1 MTDILTVPFE
11 LYSSKNSKRIL
22 FNKATGRSFV
32 AKSKQSERN
41 EKDLI
46 QVLTLYRQ
54 TFFAMLKGKEK
65 PYRIHFKIYRQT
77 KRRFDYV
84 NIVQGLLDAMTKSEL
99 IEDDNAD
106 VLIPVFEPY
115 EVDPKNPRTLLWIE

>member
-1 MTDILTVPFE
+1 MITITVPFE

-32 AKSKQSERN
+32 AKSKQSEQN

-46 QVLTLYRQ
+46 SFLSLMRGQ
-54 TFFAMLKGKEK
+54 FAGMIKSKER
-65 PYRIHFKIYRQT
+65 PYRFHFKIYRKT

-84 NIVQGLLDAMTKSEL
+84 NIVQGILDSLVKSGLL
-99 IEDDNAD
+99 EDDNAD
-106 VLIPVFEPY
+106 ILIPVFEPY
-115 EVDPKNPRTLLWIE
+115 EVDKNNPRTILWIE

>member
-1 MTDILTVPFE
+1 MITITVPFE

-32 AKSKQSERN
+32 AKSKQSEQN

-46 QVLTLYRQ
+46 SFLSLMRGQ
-54 TFFAMLKGKEK
+54 FSGMIKGKEK
-65 PYRIHFKIYRQT
+65 PYRLHFKIYRQT

-84 NIVQGLLDAMTKSEL
+84 NIIQGLLDAMTKSGL

-106 VLIPVFEPY
+106 ILIPVFEPY
-115 EVDPKNPRTLLWIE
+115 EVDKNNPRTILWIE

>member
-1 MTDILTVPFE
+1 MQSITVPFE

-22 FNKATGRSFV
+22 FNRTTGRSFV
-32 AKSKQSERN
+32 AKSKQAEQN

-54 TFFAMLKGKEK
+54 TFLNMIKGKEK

-77 KRRFDYV
+77 RRRFDYV
-84 NIVQGLLDAMTKSEL
+84 NIVQGLLDAMTKAGL

>member
-1 MTDILTVPFE
+1 MITVPFE

-32 AKSKQSERN
+32 AKSKQSEQN

-46 QVLTLYRQ
+46 SFLSLMRGQ
-54 TFFAMLKGKEK
+54 FAGMINGKEK
-65 PYRIHFKIYRQT
+65 PYRLHFKIYRQT

-84 NIVQGLLDAMTKSEL
+84 NIVQGLLDAMTKSGL

-106 VLIPVFEPY
+106 ILIPVFEPY
-115 EVDPKNPRTLLWIE
+115 EVDKNNPRTLIWIE

>member
-1 MTDILTVPFE
+1 MITITVPFE

-32 AKSKQSERN
+32 AKSKQSEQN

-46 QVLTLYRQ
+46 SFLSLMRGQ
-54 TFFAMLKGKEK
+54 FAGMIKGKET
-65 PYRIHFKIYRQT
+65 PYRLHFKIYRQT

-84 NIVQGLLDAMTKSEL
+84 NIVQGILDSLVKSGLL
-99 IEDDNAD
+99 EDDNAD
-106 VLIPVFEPY
+106 ILIPVFEPY
-115 EVDPKNPRTLLWIE
+115 EVDKNNPRTILWIE

>member
-1 MTDILTVPFE
+1 MQSITVTFE
-11 LYSSKNSKRIL
+11 LYYYKNSKRIL
-22 FNKATGRSFV
+22 FNRATGRSFV
-32 AKSKQSERN
+32 AKSKQAEQN

-54 TFFAMLKGKEK
+54 TFLNMVKGKEK

-77 KRRFDYV
+77 RRRFDYV
-84 NIVQGLLDAMTKSEL
+84 NIVQGLLDAMTKSGL

-115 EVDPKNPRTLLWIE
+115 EVDSKNPRTLLWIE

>member
-32 AKSKQSERN
+32 AKSKQSEQN

-46 QVLTLYRQ
+46 SFLSLMRGQ
-54 TFFAMLKGKEK
+54 FAAMLKEKEK

-84 NIVQGLLDAMTKSEL
+84 NIVQGILDSLVKSGLL
-99 IEDDNAD
+99 EDDNAD

-115 EVDPKNPRTLLWIE
+115 EVDKNNPRTILWIE

>member
-1 MTDILTVPFE
+1 MITVPFE

-32 AKSKQSERN
+32 AKSKQSEQN

-46 QVLTLYRQ
+46 SFLSLMRGQ
-54 TFFAMLKGKEK
+54 FAAMLKGKEK
-65 PYRIHFKIYRQT
+65 PYRLHFKIYRQT

-84 NIVQGLLDAMTKSEL
+84 NIVQGILDSLVKSGLL
-99 IEDDNAD
+99 EDDNAD
-106 VLIPVFEPY
+106 ILIPVFEPY
-115 EVDPKNPRTLLWIE
+115 EVDKYNPRTLIWIE

>member
-1 MTDILTVPFE
+1 MQSITVPFE

-22 FNKATGRSFV
+22 FNRATGRSFV
-32 AKSKQSERN
+32 AKSKQSEQN

-54 TFFAMLKGKEK
+54 SFLNMIKGKEK

-77 KRRFDYV
+77 RRRFDYV
-84 NIVQGLLDAMTKSEL
+84 NIVQGLLDAMTKSGL

-106 VLIPVFEPY
+106 ILIPVFEPY
-115 EVDPKNPRTLLWIE
+115 EVDSKNPHTLLWIE

>member
-1 MTDILTVPFE
+1 MITITVPFE

-32 AKSKQSERN
+32 AKSKQSEQN

-46 QVLTLYRQ
+46 SFLSLMRGQ
-54 TFFAMLKGKEK
+54 FAGMIKGKET
-65 PYRIHFKIYRQT
+65 PYRLHFKIYRQT

-84 NIVQGLLDAMTKSEL
+84 NIVQGILDSLVKSGLL
-99 IEDDNAD
+99 EDDNAD
-106 VLIPVFEPY
+106 ILIPVFEPY
-115 EVDPKNPRTLLWIE
+115 EIDKNNPRTILWIE

>member
-1 MTDILTVPFE
+1 MITVPFE

-32 AKSKQSERN
+32 AKSKQSEQN

-46 QVLTLYRQ
+46 SFLVLVRGQ
-54 TFFAMLKGKEK
+54 FAAMLKDKEK
-65 PYRIHFKIYRQT
+65 PYRLHFKIYRKT

-84 NIVQGLLDAMTKSEL
+84 NIVQGILDSLVKSGLL
-99 IEDDNAD
+99 EDDNAD
-106 VLIPVFEPY
+106 ILIPVFEPY
-115 EVDPKNPRTLLWIE
+115 EVDKYNPRTLIWIE

>member
-1 MTDILTVPFE
+1 MITVPFE

-32 AKSKQSERN
+32 AKSKQSEKN

-46 QVLTLYRQ
+46 SFLSLMRGQ
-54 TFFAMLKGKEK
+54 FASMLKEKEK
-65 PYRIHFKIYRQT
+65 PYRLHFKIYRQT

-84 NIVQGLLDAMTKSEL
+84 NIVQGILDSLVKSGLL
-99 IEDDNAD
+99 EDDNAD
-106 VLIPVFEPY
+106 ILIPVFEPY
-115 EVDPKNPRTLLWIE
+115 EVDKNNPRTLIWIE